1 MIVNYPVFV
10 FNIIALSIFSC
21 NYSLSSLANFIKSLN
36 FPSIFSYLA
45 LSIFIILSIL
55 DLFYSFQQTL
65 CCISFRLLFF
75 SQSISH
81 SLSSNFPNLT
91 FFFSMHHPLFLS
103 CCLPSHLPASLLT
116 LASHTDLHNVR
127 SCCSISFF
135 PPAAINFSPSAS
147 SFLTQAVEPII
158 AKLSLPPLLCPIFPA
173 APILARC
180 YSWFFSSHHLTVLM
194 PFRCYRSINWW
205 FLWNGPLPFWEVR
218 QTYFW

>member
-21 NYSLSSLANFIKSLN
+21 NYSLSSLANFIKSLK

-45 LSIFIILSIL
+45 ISIFLALSIFG
-55 DLFYSFQQTL
+55 LFYSFRQIL
-65 CCISFRLLFF
+65 CCISFRLLIFYR
-75 SQSISH
+75 SISH

-173 APILARC
+173 APLLARY
-180 YSWFFSSHHLTVLM
+180 YS
-194 PFRCYRSINWW
+194 
-205 FLWNGPLPFWEVR
+205 
-218 QTYFW
+218 